1 MRDEKTHL
9 AIHGENRFDLNEWL
23 KKGLKLSRYQK
34 NLAKIKGDNKNE
46 NWKNALSPQ
55 TNNEIENQA

>member
-34 NLAKIKGDNKNE
+34 K
-46 NWKNALSPQ
+46 SSQ
-55 TNNEIENQA
+55 NQRR

>member
-34 NLAKIKGDNKNE
+34 NLAKMRGYNKNE
-46 NWKNALSPQ
+46 NEENAPSPE
-55 TNNEIENQA
+55 TNN

>member
-23 KKGLKLSRYQK
+23 KKGLKLSQYQR
-34 NLAKIKGDNKNE
+34 NLSKKKSKGDSKDD
-46 NWKNALSPQ
+46 KRKQ
-55 TNNEIENQA
+55 F

>member
-9 AIHGENRFDLNEWL
+9 AIHGENRFDLNKWL

-34 NLAKIKGDNKNE
+34 KSSQNE
-46 NWKNALSPQ
+46 R
-55 TNNEIENQA
+55 I